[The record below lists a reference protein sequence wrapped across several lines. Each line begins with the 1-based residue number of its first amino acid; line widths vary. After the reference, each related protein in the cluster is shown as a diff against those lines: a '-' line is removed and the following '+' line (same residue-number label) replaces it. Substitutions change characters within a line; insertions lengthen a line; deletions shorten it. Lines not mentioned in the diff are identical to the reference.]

1 VVAALIGKSRDGASL
16 FVKMNTRQFAAIR
29 RQKQR
34 RALES
39 EAKELVT
46 NVPTI
51 SLSTLAKA
59 MGPLSPPALA
69 RLLSGHKYGFSG
81 PRRSYQQ
88 AREQAISLL
97 TDGTPPDVE
106 APLRGYERDAVKAIA
121 RGLRLPE
128 HARAIRMRRKLP
140 YWEIGGVRISME
152 PDVELDGENA
162 TGAAK
167 VILTKEPLARGVGS
181 AMAALMWH
189 YRKNVLNVPMTDRA
203 HCIVFEPRLPWL
215 HLPAKRPDT
224 QVRHAELACQVVA
237 ALWGKV

>member
-1 VVAALIGKSRDGASL
+1 
-16 FVKMNTRQFAAIR
+16 VKMNTRQFAAIR
-29 RQKQR
+29 RQKQL

-39 EAKELVT
+39 EANDLVT
-46 NVPTI
+46 NTPTI

-59 MGPLSPPALA
+59 MGPLSPAALV
-69 RLLSGHKYGFSG
+69 RLLSGHKHGFSG
-81 PRRSYQQ
+81 PRRSYQR

-97 TDGTPPDVE
+97 TDGTPLDVE

-121 RGLRLPE
+121 RAGLRLPE
-128 HARAIRMRRKLP
+128 HTRALRMRRKLP
-140 YWEIGGVRISME
+140 YWEIGGVRISMD
-152 PDVELDGENA
+152 PDVELDGQKDDQKDGHKA

-189 YRKNVLNVPMTDRA
+189 YRKNVLNVPKTDRE

-215 HLPAKRPDT
+215 HLPAKRPDN
-224 QVRHAELACQVVA
+224 QVRNAELACQVVA
-237 ALWGKV
+237 ALWPSA